1 MNTERARNLK
11 KVLDAVPSGYL
22 VDAKWLT
29 GHGIAYE
36 SFRDYVNR
44 GWLERVYCGVFRRPS
59 LTVDKNYLLDWETCI
74 LSLQHIM
81 GYDVHLGGMTAL
93 SRQGYDHYFRLGS
106 SPPVWIYGDGN
117 PPWLGKFPLNASII
131 QLKRTLFADPTPGV
145 TGDEPKSA
153 ISLLRD
159 WQLRISP
166 PERARDMTP
175 GEDGAMRHVS
185 FAFLEGGCLLMI
197 GFVI

>member
-1 MNTERARNLK
+1 M
-11 KVLDAVPSGYL
+11 PSGYL

-44 GWLERVYCGVFRRPS
+44 GWLERVYRGVFRRPS

-106 SPPVWIYGDGN
+106 SAPVWIYGDGN

-131 QLKRTLFADPTPGV
+131 QPKRTLFADPTLGV

-159 WQLRISP
+159 WQLRMST